1 MACLSKEVV
10 CVKNGE
16 YIARNSA
23 ASFGNVAE
31 KRQKEKT
38 KIKPQR

>member
-1 MACLSKEVV
+1 MACLSKEVI

-23 ASFGNVAE
+23 ISFDNTTE
-31 KRQKEKT
+31 RRQKEK
-38 KIKPQR
+38 Q